1 MSRPNILLIVTDQ
14 HRADH
19 TGFGG
24 NPVVQTPNLDALAA
38 RGTVCTEAYVSNPI
52 CMPNRSTM
60 ITGRM
65 PSAHGTRFNGISLN
79 WNSSTAIRELKRSGY
94 ATGLIGKA
102 HFQNMGNGASIIG
115 AVRKRFFKQQ
125 SAMEDAMPYG
135 WDMLEN
141 EQRYRE
147 GDVEMAEDFY
157 GFSHCEF
164 AVGHADLVSGHYWRW
179 LVSQGLDPAEMQGA
193 KKSPQTYAGWWQ
205 IWQSALPVELYPT
218 TWVGERSAAFV
229 NDAKDGDE
237 PWFLQC
243 SFPDPHHPFSPPG
256 EYYDMY
262 DPADVVLP
270 TTFDDE
276 HKTSMPHL
284 QSFRATRGQDPPP
297 MVVLPFSPTEEVF
310 REAAA
315 KEYGAIT
322 LIDKA
327 IGTVLDALETSGQ
340 ADNTVVIFTSDHGE
354 MFGDHGLML
363 KASMH
368 YLGALQVPLVI
379 ADPRLNGNRVASTK
393 AFASTIDLASTFLE
407 LADVPAYE
415 GMQGFS
421 LVPLT
426 TDANASVRDEVLVEE
441 DEPFD
446 LAGLGQPLRMRT
458 LITKEGRVSLYR
470 GSDKGELFDL
480 VDDPDETR
488 NTFEDPAARGFR
500 AEMTERLARSLM
512 EHDDRGNA
520 PTFVA

>member
-14 HRADH
+14 HRSDH

-24 NPVVQTPNLDALAA
+24 NTVVQTPNLDALAA
-38 RGTVCTEAYVSNPI
+38 RGTVFTEAFVSNPI

-79 WNSSTAIRELKRSGY
+79 WNTSTAIRQLMRSGY
-94 ATGLIGKA
+94 TTGLVGKA
-102 HFQNMGNGASIIG
+102 HLQNMGNGASIIG
-115 AVRKRFFKQQ
+115 AVRKRFFKEHA
-125 SAMEDAMPYG
+125 AMEDPMPYG
-135 WDMLEN
+135 WDLLEN

-147 GDVEMAEDFY
+147 GDVTMPPDFY
-157 GFSHCEF
+157 GFGHCEF

-179 LVSQGLDPAEMQGA
+179 LVDKGIDPTTMQGA
-193 KKSPQTYAGWWQ
+193 KRSPQTYAGWWQ
-205 IWQSALPVELYPT
+205 IWQSAMPVELYPT
-218 TWVGERSAAFV
+218 TFVGERSAAFV
-229 NDAKDGDE
+229 TEAAAGDA

-262 DPADVVLP
+262 TPGDIPLPA
-270 TTFDDE
+270 TFDDD
-276 HKTSMPHL
+276 HKTSMTHL
-284 QSFRATRGQDPPP
+284 QKFRATRGEEPPP
-297 MVVLPFSPTEEVF
+297 MAVLPFSPTEEIF

-327 IGTVLDALETSGQ
+327 IGTVLDAVAASGQ

-368 YLGALQVPLVI
+368 YLGALRVPLVI
-379 ADPRLNGNRVASTK
+379 ADPRPEAAVSATDEL
-393 AFASTIDLASTFLE
+393 ASTIDLASTFLDLGE
-407 LADVPAYE
+407 VGAYE

-426 TDANASVRDEVLVEE
+426 RDPAASVRTEVLVEE

-446 LAGLGQPLRMRT
+446 LAGLGAPLRMRT
-458 LITKEGRVSLYR
+458 LITKDSRVSVYQ
-470 GSDKGELFDL
+470 GSDRGELFDL
-480 VDDPDETR
+480 TDDPDEMR
-488 NTFEDPAARGFR
+488 NVFDDPGARLFR
-500 AEMTERLARSLM
+500 GDMTERLARSLM
-512 EHDDRGNA
+512 EHADRGNVPSYLA
-520 PTFVA
+520 

>member
-1 MSRPNILLIVTDQ
+1 MTRPNILLIVTDQ

-24 NPVVQTPNLDALAA
+24 NPIVQTPNLDALAA
-38 RGTVCTEAYVSNPI
+38 RGTVFNEAYVSNPI
-52 CMPNRSTM
+52 CMPNRATM

-79 WNSSTAIRELKRSGY
+79 WNSSTAIRELARTGY
-94 ATGLIGKA
+94 DTALIGKA
-102 HFQNMGNGASIIG
+102 HLQNMGNGANLIG
-115 AVRKRFFKQQ
+115 AVRKRFFKAHQ
-125 SAMEDAMPYG
+125 AMEDPMPYG
-135 WDMLEN
+135 WDLLEN
-141 EQRYRE
+141 EQRYRD
-147 GDVEMAEDFY
+147 GDVEMPPDFY
-157 GFSHCEF
+157 GFAHCEF

-179 LVSQGLDPAEMQGA
+179 LLSKGVDPLELQGA
-193 KKSPQTYAGWWQ
+193 NNAPQTYAGWWQ
-205 IWQSALPVELYPT
+205 IWQSAMPVELYPT
-218 TWVGERSAAFV
+218 TWVGERSAAYV
-229 NDAKDGDE
+229 TEQAGGDE

-262 DPADVVLP
+262 DPADIVLP
-270 TTFDDE
+270 ATFDDE
-276 HKTSMPHL
+276 HKTSMQHL
-284 QSFRATRGQDPPP
+284 QNFRATRGAEPPP
-297 MVVLPFSPTEEVF
+297 MAVLPFSPTEEVF

-322 LIDKA
+322 LIDRA
-327 IGTVLDALETSGQ
+327 IGTVLGALEASGQ

-368 YLGALQVPLVI
+368 YLGALRVPLVI
-379 ADPRLNGNRVASTK
+379 ADPRLNGDRVAATDE
-393 AFASTIDLASTFLE
+393 FASTIDLASTFLE
-407 LADVPAYE
+407 LGGADAYE

-426 TDANASVRDEVLVEE
+426 SDPAASVRDEVLVEE

-458 LITKEGRVSLYR
+458 LITKDGRVSLYR
-470 GSDKGELFDL
+470 GSDRGELFDR
-480 VDDPDETR
+480 VEDPDETR
-488 NTFEDPAARGFR
+488 NTFDDPAAARSR
-500 AEMTERLARSLM
+500 ADMTERLARSLM
-512 EHDDRGNA
+512 AHDDRGNA

>member
-1 MSRPNILLIVTDQ
+1 MTRPNILLIVTDQ

-24 NPVVQTPNLDALAA
+24 NAIVQTPNLDALAA
-38 RGTVCTEAYVSNPI
+38 RGTVFNQAYVSNPI

-79 WNSSTAIRELKRSGY
+79 WNSSTAIRQLMRSGY
-94 ATGLIGKA
+94 TTGLVGKA
-102 HFQNMGNGASIIG
+102 HFQNMGNGANLIG
-115 AVRKRFFKQQ
+115 SVRKRFFAAHG
-125 SAMEDAMPYG
+125 AMEDAMPYG
-135 WDMLEN
+135 WDLLEN
-141 EQRYRE
+141 EQRYRD
-147 GDVEMAEDFY
+147 GDVEMPPDFY
-157 GFSHCEF
+157 GFAHCEF

-179 LVSQGLDPAEMQGA
+179 LLDQGVDPATMQGA
-193 KKSPQTYAGWWQ
+193 NNAPQTYGGWWQ
-205 IWQSALPVELYPT
+205 IWQSAMPVELYPT
-218 TWVGERSAAFV
+218 TFVGERSAAFI
-229 NDAKDGDE
+229 NEAATGDA

-256 EYYDMY
+256 EFYDMY
-262 DPADVVLP
+262 DPADIPLP
-270 TTFDDE
+270 ATFDDD
-276 HKTSMPHL
+276 HKTSMHHL
-284 QSFRATRGQDPPP
+284 QGFRATRGQEPPP
-297 MVVLPFSPTEEVF
+297 MAVLPFSPTEEIF

-322 LIDKA
+322 LIDQA
-327 IGTVLDALETSGQ
+327 IGAVLNALDASGQ

-379 ADPRLNGNRVASTK
+379 ADPRPGAAVGVTGELA
-393 AFASTIDLASTFLE
+393 ATIDLASTFLE
-407 LADVPAYE
+407 LGEVDAYE

-426 TDANASVRDEVLVEE
+426 RDAGASVRDEVLVEE

-446 LAGLGQPLRMRT
+446 LAGLGSPLRMRT
-458 LITKEGRVSLYR
+458 LITKTERISVYR
-470 GSDKGELFDL
+470 GSDRGELFDL
-480 VDDPDETR
+480 THDPDEMR
-488 NTFEDPAARGFR
+488 NAFDDPAARTLRGD
-500 AEMTERLARSLM
+500 MSERLARSLM
-512 EHDDRGNA
+512 EHDDRGNI
-520 PTFVA
+520 PSFVA